1 MALSQIDYYSPLVT
15 IATPFDQARFIASI
29 PQDPAIAHPML
40 MRSPQRKLLITASLL
55 FSAVLGFS
63 KEIDLWFVP
72 MSQEGPQTLGLL
84 AWVKEHFPKDLPKG
98 VTVAGNYGPPIYQD
112 AQQKFIV
119 QGRRGKPDVIE
130 GVLEGMIAYQKAG
143 LITPIDDLY
152 NQWPEKDKF
161 IPSTIKALMING
173 KLYGVPYNTNVRVLL
188 YRKDILQKYNLQPP
202 KTWEELLDDAATIS
216 AKEQGVAG
224 LDLTTKSG
232 SVRTFQEFISF
243 FFQVN
248 GGQNPFKYDEATQ
261 KWSIN
266 TTPEKLGQVLAFYHD
281 AFFKAMMVLV
291 VLFGSLGAYALS
303 RFSLRGK
310 NLLMMSTL
318 LPQFFPYVL
327 ILIPFYV
334 LMSNL
339 GLVDTHIGLILT
351 HTSITLP
358 FAIWMLT
365 GYFNAIPK
373 ELDQAAL
380 IDGCSRLGVLFR
392 IIYPTALPGLVVAG
406 FFAFVVSWG
415 DYLFVSI
422 LSQSENTQTLPI
434 ALQSFMNSLQVK
446 WGMII
451 AGTVVA
457 ILPTILFFSLVQRRL
472 VAGLTAG
479 AIKN

>member
-1 MALSQIDYYSPLVT
+1 MN
-15 IATPFDQARFIASI
+15 R
-29 PQDPAIAHPML
+29 
-40 MRSPQRKLLITASLL
+40 RKLSLL
-55 FSAVLGFS
+55 L
-63 KEIDLWFVP
+63 
-72 MSQEGPQTLGLL
+72 T
-84 AWVKEHFPKDLPKG
+84 
-98 VTVAGNYGPPIYQD
+98 Y
-112 AQQKFIV
+112 
-119 QGRRGKPDVIE
+119 
-130 GVLEGMIAYQKAG
+130 AG
-143 LITPIDDLY
+143 LITTY
-152 NQWPEKDKF
+152 
-161 IPSTIKALMING
+161 T
-173 KLYGVPYNTNVRVLL
+173 VLL
-188 YRKDILQKYNLQPP
+188 FPIGWLIVSSFRSNDSIQSGRLIPTVP
-202 KTWEELLDDAATIS
+202 ELTLGNYFEVFAINNVFRFLAN
-216 AKEQGVAG
+216 
-224 LDLTTKSG
+224 
-232 SVRTFQEFISF
+232 SF
-243 FFQVN
+243 FI
-248 GGQNPFKYDEATQ
+248 AT
-261 KWSIN
+261 SVM
-266 TTPEKLGQVLAFYHD
+266 L
-281 AFFKAMMVLV
+281 LV
-291 VLFGSLGAYALS
+291 VLLGSLGAYALS

-310 NLLMMSTL
+310 NWLMMSTL

-380 IDGCSRLGVLFR
+380 IDGCSRIGVLFR

-422 LSQSENTQTLPI
+422 LSQSEGTQTLPI

-446 WGMII
+446 WGMIT

-457 ILPTILFFSLVQRRL
+457 ILPTILFFTLVQRRL

-479 AIKN
+479 AVKN

>member
-1 MALSQIDYYSPLVT
+1 MKRRSLDLLLTYTGLIITYAILLLPIGWLIISSFRSNDSIQTGRLVPGLSEFTLTNYIEVFAINNVFIFLVNSVV
-15 IATPFDQARFIASI
+15 IATSV
-29 PQDPAIAHPML
+29 ML
-40 MRSPQRKLLITASLL
+40 
-55 FSAVLGFS
+55 
-63 KEIDLWFVP
+63 
-72 MSQEGPQTLGLL
+72 
-84 AWVKEHFPKDLPKG
+84 
-98 VTVAGNYGPPIYQD
+98 
-112 AQQKFIV
+112 
-119 QGRRGKPDVIE
+119 
-130 GVLEGMIAYQKAG
+130 
-143 LITPIDDLY
+143 
-152 NQWPEKDKF
+152 
-161 IPSTIKALMING
+161 
-173 KLYGVPYNTNVRVLL
+173 
-188 YRKDILQKYNLQPP
+188 
-202 KTWEELLDDAATIS
+202 
-216 AKEQGVAG
+216 
-224 LDLTTKSG
+224 
-232 SVRTFQEFISF
+232 
-243 FFQVN
+243 
-248 GGQNPFKYDEATQ
+248 
-261 KWSIN
+261 
-266 TTPEKLGQVLAFYHD
+266 
-281 AFFKAMMVLV
+281 LV
-291 VLFGSLGAYALS
+291 VLLGSLGAYALS
-303 RFSLRGK
+303 RFALRGK

-327 ILIPFYV
+327 ILIPFYL

-422 LSQSENTQTLPI
+422 LSQSESTQTLPI

-446 WGMII
+446 WGMIT

-457 ILPTILFFSLVQRRL
+457 ILPTIFFFSLVQRRL

-479 AIKN
+479 AVKN

>member
-1 MALSQIDYYSPLVT
+1 MRRLQLFFTYVGLFITYAILLLPIGWLIISSFRSNDSIQTGKLLPGMSELT
-15 IATPFDQARFIASI
+15 IANYVEVFAINNVLVFLLNSVVIA
-29 PQDPAIAHPML
+29 
-40 MRSPQRKLLITASLL
+40 T
-55 FSAVLGFS
+55 
-63 KEIDLWFVP
+63 
-72 MSQEGPQTLGLL
+72 
-84 AWVKEHFPKDLPKG
+84 
-98 VTVAGNYGPPIYQD
+98 
-112 AQQKFIV
+112 
-119 QGRRGKPDVIE
+119 
-130 GVLEGMIAYQKAG
+130 
-143 LITPIDDLY
+143 
-152 NQWPEKDKF
+152 
-161 IPSTIKALMING
+161 
-173 KLYGVPYNTNVRVLL
+173 
-188 YRKDILQKYNLQPP
+188 
-202 KTWEELLDDAATIS
+202 
-216 AKEQGVAG
+216 
-224 LDLTTKSG
+224 
-232 SVRTFQEFISF
+232 SV
-243 FFQVN
+243 
-248 GGQNPFKYDEATQ
+248 
-261 KWSIN
+261 
-266 TTPEKLGQVLAFYHD
+266 
-281 AFFKAMMVLV
+281 MVLV
-291 VLFGSLGAYALS
+291 VLFGSLGAYGLS
-303 RFSLRGK
+303 RFTLRGK

-446 WGMII
+446 WGMIT

-479 AIKN
+479 AVKN

>member
-1 MALSQIDYYSPLVT
+1 MKRRSLELLLTYAGLFITYAILLSPIGWLIISSFRSNDSIQTGRLVPALSELTVANYIEVFAINNVFVFLVNSVV
-15 IATPFDQARFIASI
+15 IATSV
-29 PQDPAIAHPML
+29 ML
-40 MRSPQRKLLITASLL
+40 
-55 FSAVLGFS
+55 
-63 KEIDLWFVP
+63 
-72 MSQEGPQTLGLL
+72 
-84 AWVKEHFPKDLPKG
+84 
-98 VTVAGNYGPPIYQD
+98 
-112 AQQKFIV
+112 
-119 QGRRGKPDVIE
+119 
-130 GVLEGMIAYQKAG
+130 
-143 LITPIDDLY
+143 
-152 NQWPEKDKF
+152 
-161 IPSTIKALMING
+161 
-173 KLYGVPYNTNVRVLL
+173 
-188 YRKDILQKYNLQPP
+188 
-202 KTWEELLDDAATIS
+202 
-216 AKEQGVAG
+216 
-224 LDLTTKSG
+224 
-232 SVRTFQEFISF
+232 
-243 FFQVN
+243 
-248 GGQNPFKYDEATQ
+248 
-261 KWSIN
+261 
-266 TTPEKLGQVLAFYHD
+266 
-281 AFFKAMMVLV
+281 LV
-291 VLFGSLGAYALS
+291 VILGSLSAYALS
-303 RFSLRGK
+303 RFALRGK

-422 LSQSENTQTLPI
+422 LSQSESTQTLPI
-434 ALQSFMNSLQVK
+434 ALQAFMNSLQVK
-446 WGMII
+446 WGMIT

-457 ILPTILFFSLVQRRL
+457 IVPTMLFFSLVQRRL

-479 AIKN
+479 AVKN